1 MVCGLSRINQQCKL
15 FNKSLSFS
23 SLPFGSC
30 ALSLQKFFH
39 LELVHPQA
47 ELYAAKFSSAEDEL
61 LKSIA
66 AETMLTHAD
75 PHMMSGHLQGQ
86 FLELI
91 SKLLQPKRVLEIG
104 TMVGYSTICLAK
116 GLAADGIL
124 HTIEMRE
131 QDAALAKDN
140 FSKAG
145 LSEKIKLH
153 TGNAAAII
161 PQLQETW
168 DLVFIDADKP
178 GYMKY
183 YELVKPRLR
192 KGGLILADN
201 VLFHGDV
208 LADAVKG
215 KNGKAIHAFNE
226 MVAADDEVEKL
237 MLTLRDGLFL
247 IRKK

>member
-1 MVCGLSRINQQCKL
+1 MH
-15 FNKSLSFS
+15 
-23 SLPFGSC
+23 
-30 ALSLQKFFH
+30 KFFH
-39 LELVHPQA
+39 LELIHPKA
-47 ELYAAKFSSAEDEL
+47 ELYAANYSSAEDEL

-66 AETMLTHAD
+66 AETFQSHAD

-86 FLELI
+86 FLEII
-91 SKLLQPKRVLEIG
+91 SKLIQPKRILEIG
-104 TMVGYSTICLAK
+104 TMIGYSSICLAK

-131 QDAALAKDN
+131 QDANIAKNN
-140 FSKAG
+140 FIKAG
-145 LSEKIKLH
+145 LHEKIQLH
-153 TGNAAAII
+153 VGNALEII
-161 PQLQETW
+161 PQLQEAW

-201 VLFHGDV
+201 VLFHAEV
-208 LADAVKG
+208 LADVLKG
-215 KNGKAIHAFNE
+215 KNAKAIQAFNE
-226 MVAADDEVEKL
+226 MIAADEEVEKI

>member
-1 MVCGLSRINQQCKL
+1 MI
-15 FNKSLSFS
+15 
-23 SLPFGSC
+23 
-30 ALSLQKFFH
+30 
-39 LELVHPQA
+39 HPQA
-47 ELYAAKFSSAEDEL
+47 EVYAATFSSPEDEL

-66 AETMLTHAD
+66 AETSRSHAQ

-86 FLELI
+86 FLEII
-91 SKLLQPKRVLEIG
+91 SKLIQPKRILEIG
-104 TMVGYSTICLAK
+104 TMIGYSSICLAK
-116 GLAADGIL
+116 GLTAGGLL

-131 QDAALAKDN
+131 QDAAIAQEN

-145 LSEKIKLH
+145 LNEQIQLH
-153 TGNAAAII
+153 VGNALEII

-178 GYMKY
+178 GYIKY

-208 LADAVKG
+208 LADEIKG
-215 KNGKAIHAFNE
+215 KNAKAIHAFNE
-226 MVAADDEVEKL
+226 LIAADEEMEKII
-237 MLTLRDGLFL
+237 LTLRDGLFL

>member
-1 MVCGLSRINQQCKL
+1 
-15 FNKSLSFS
+15 
-23 SLPFGSC
+23 
-30 ALSLQKFFH
+30 
-39 LELVHPQA
+39 
-47 ELYAAKFSSAEDEL
+47 
-61 LKSIA
+61 
-66 AETMLTHAD
+66 
-75 PHMMSGHLQGQ
+75 MMSGHLQGQ
-86 FLELI
+86 FLEII
-91 SKLLQPKRVLEIG
+91 SKLIQPKRILEIG
-104 TMVGYSTICLAK
+104 TMIGYSSICLAK

-131 QDAALAKDN
+131 QDAIIAKNN
-140 FSKAG
+140 FIKAG
-145 LSEKIKLH
+145 LHEKIQLH
-153 TGNAAAII
+153 VGNALEII

-208 LADAVKG
+208 LADVLKG
-215 KNGKAIHAFNE
+215 KNAKAIQAFNE
-226 MVAADDEVEKL
+226 LVAADEEVEKV

>member
-1 MVCGLSRINQQCKL
+1 MI
-15 FNKSLSFS
+15 
-23 SLPFGSC
+23 
-30 ALSLQKFFH
+30 
-39 LELVHPQA
+39 HPQA
-47 ELYAAKFSSAEDEL
+47 EAYAATFSSPEDEL

-66 AETMLTHAD
+66 AETSRSHAQ

-86 FLELI
+86 FLEII
-91 SKLLQPKRVLEIG
+91 SKLIQPKRILEIG
-104 TMVGYSTICLAK
+104 TMIGYSSICLAK
-116 GLAADGIL
+116 GLTTGGLL

-131 QDAALAKDN
+131 QDAAIAQEN

-145 LSEKIKLH
+145 LNEQIQLH
-153 TGNAAAII
+153 VGNALEII

-178 GYMKY
+178 GYIKY

-208 LADAVKG
+208 LADEIKG
-215 KNGKAIHAFNE
+215 KNAKAIHAFNE
-226 MVAADDEVEKL
+226 LIAADEEMEKII
-237 MLTLRDGLFL
+237 LTLRDGLFL